1 MNKQG
6 YFLISLDFELYWGV
20 HDKRTLSSY
29 QKNLN
34 AVWEVIPRL
43 IALFDRYDIKCT
55 FATVG
60 FLFAQNRDELNA
72 YLPKS
77 FPKYIDDNLSSYG
90 KLDNINFEEPTFN
103 ALPLIKLISET
114 KHELGTHTFS
124 HYYCLEEGQDKKDFE
139 FDLIAAKNIANKN
152 NLAFSS
158 IVFPRN
164 QVNPDYFDLLKKN
177 GVRSYRGTEE
187 RWMYRAEK
195 NDEESL
201 IKRLFRLMDSYFNLS
216 GANTYALPDKRQSLY
231 NFPSSRL
238 LRPYH
243 SHLKFFEKQR
253 LKRITKAM
261 DYAAL
266 NNQVFHLWWH
276 PHNFGDNMEE
286 NFSFLEGVLKHF
298 SSLSKEKNFKSVSM
312 QDLVSLMD
320 ARK

>member
-124 HYYCLEEGQDKKDFE
+124 HY
-139 FDLIAAKNIANKN
+139 
-152 NLAFSS
+152 
-158 IVFPRN
+158 
-164 QVNPDYFDLLKKN
+164 
-177 GVRSYRGTEE
+177 
-187 RWMYRAEK
+187 
-195 NDEESL
+195 
-201 IKRLFRLMDSYFNLS
+201 
-216 GANTYALPDKRQSLY
+216 
-231 NFPSSRL
+231 
-238 LRPYH
+238 
-243 SHLKFFEKQR
+243 
-253 LKRITKAM
+253 
-261 DYAAL
+261 
-266 NNQVFHLWWH
+266 
-276 PHNFGDNMEE
+276 
-286 NFSFLEGVLKHF
+286 
-298 SSLSKEKNFKSVSM
+298 
-312 QDLVSLMD
+312 
-320 ARK
+320 